1 MEIIMNKVD
10 MVEVVPLVEHKVI
23 KETLSRVGIVD
34 KKKKVLWPS
43 CYLYEQDSKFYIV
56 HFKQLFKLTR
66 QKYFDNLSD
75 EDVER
80 RNSVIFCLSQ
90 WGLIDVVAPSDIDP
104 HEKFVFVLP
113 YNQKKDYLIQHKF
126 NVGYFNK

>member
-1 MEIIMNKVD
+1 MSKVD
-10 MVEVVPLVEHKVI
+10 MVEIVPLVEQKVI

-34 KKKKVLWPS
+34 KKKKILWPS
-43 CYLYEQDSKFYIV
+43 CYLYEQNGKFYIV

-90 WGLIDVVAPSDIDP
+90 WGLIDIVNQSDIDP

-113 YNQKKDYLIQHKF
+113 FNQKKDYIIQHKF
-126 NVGYFNK
+126 NVGLLN